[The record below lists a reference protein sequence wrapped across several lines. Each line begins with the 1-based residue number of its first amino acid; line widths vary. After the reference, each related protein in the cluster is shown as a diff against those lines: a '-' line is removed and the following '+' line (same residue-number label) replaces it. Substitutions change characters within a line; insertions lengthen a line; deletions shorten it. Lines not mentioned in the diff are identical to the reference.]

1 MNLLDRIFSASSNL
15 PFFGRIDKKNLQAYY
30 SSEVMLLNSDIKID
44 LNFENQL
51 IEEHKF
57 KQLKNFLE
65 SIEIELNATQN
76 YLFENL
82 EEEQI
87 KEFLDFHFENI
98 SHEKLKPLKDKL
110 KVSRIGIYPDDDS
123 AFVVMD
129 FSFGM
134 EVSNYVLA
142 IKLNHDLD
150 ICDIAMES

>member
-98 SHEKLKPLKDKL
+98 SHEKLKPLKDNL

-134 EVSNYVLA
+134 EVSNFVLA